1 MSPLQ
6 VPQPGQAKFYLQAL
20 QVAASADFLRTNC
33 LLGTSKNKLAKVKF
47 STFQLI
53 LEDFGAKATVSELQ
67 AYFEALRR
75 LVPEPDSL
83 PAFANAEP
91 AASNTELDVPGMVLA
106 SEDSVDVGSQRQE
119 IASLSCRDTDASSK
133 WSQRI
138 SDIDAVFVVTSANK
152 DFNLRRIERY
162 LTVAHSLGAEPIIV
176 INKAE
181 LAEDI
186 ESMIERMLEV
196 APGVPVLKAS
206 TYGEPGMQAI
216 KDHLR
221 PGKRFAFIGSSGV
234 GKSSITNALIGLDT
248 QSVQGTRAKD
258 CRGRHT
264 TTARTSYELANG
276 SVIVDTPGVRL
287 VELEE
292 GMETGLSQAFPD
304 LEILAEECEF
314 RDCRHGSESGCA
326 LRAAESKGLLSSNRL
341 RSYLKLYE
349 EIKMK
354 ETQKRNRKQR

>member
-1 MSPLQ
+1 MPPLQ
-6 VPQPGQAKFYLQAL
+6 VPQPGQAKLSLQAL
-20 QVAASADFLRTNC
+20 QVTASADFLRAHC
-33 LLGTSKNKLAKVKF
+33 LLGASKNKLAKVKF
-47 STFQLI
+47 STFQSI
-53 LEDFGAKATVSELQ
+53 LEDFGSNATASELQ
-67 AYFEALRR
+67 AYSAALRR
-75 LVPEPDSL
+75 LAPDQDSL
-83 PAFANAEP
+83 PALAKAEP
-91 AASNTELDVPGMVLA
+91 ATSNTELDVLGVVLA
-106 SEDSVDVGSQRQE
+106 SEGSVDVGRQTQE
-119 IASLSCRDTDASSK
+119 ITSLTCRDTDASSK
-133 WSQRI
+133 WSQRM
-138 SDIDAVFVVTSANK
+138 SEIDVVFVVTSANQ

-186 ESMIERMLEV
+186 ESLTERMREV
-196 APGVPVLKAS
+196 ALGVPVLNAS
-206 TYGEPGMQAI
+206 TYGEPGLQAI
-216 KDHLR
+216 KDHLQ
-221 PGKRFAFIGSSGV
+221 PGKRFAFVGSSGV

-264 TTARTSYELANG
+264 TTARTSFELANG
-276 SVIVDTPGVRL
+276 SIIVDTPGMRA

-304 LEILAEECEF
+304 LDILVEECEF

-326 LRAAESKGLLSSNRL
+326 LRVAERNGLLSSNRL
-341 RSYLKLYE
+341 RNYLKLHG

-354 ETQKRNRKQR
+354 GTQKRNRKQR